1 VYAELLNISLSWP
14 DVTHKSALFRL
25 CAKMFNMHIPLSR
38 FMPPITGQKK
48 GSRIHANNVK
58 RMRNENKKKLSKR
71 LFDVFYFQLV
81 AVAVVVSEKKMRNWQ
96 QETADWQSVMLW
108 RDNT

>member
-58 RMRNENKKKLSKR
+58 RMRNENKKKNYLNDYLMFFIFNSLLLLLLLVKRKCEIGSKR
-71 LFDVFYFQLV
+71 LQTGKV
-81 AVAVVVSEKKMRNWQ
+81 
-96 QETADWQSVMLW
+96 
-108 RDNT
+108 